1 MDLCIGFTRTKI
13 YIYNYGI
20 WKKVCQSLP
29 RGHVWLWELDC
40 KEGRTPKNWCLWT
53 VVLEKTPESPLNSK
67 EIKPVNFKGNQPWIF
82 REEGQWKD
90 WCWSWS
96 SSSLVIWW
104 EQITG
109 RVPDAG
115 KDQAQKKR
123 ASEDGWDGWTASLM
137 RWTWTWAEFG
147 RWWGT
152 GKPGVLS
159 PWGCKESDMS
169 GWLNNDNIVCVTL
182 KHVMKF
188 IEFHLEEV
196 CMYTYKHHLY
206 QVSNV
211 SLESHLY
218 RRNKIEKMYSN
229 NWYIFVSS
237 NF

>member
-1 MDLCIGFTRTKI
+1 MPSNCGAGKDSCESLGQQGDQTS
-13 YIYNYGI
+13 
-20 WKKVCQSLP
+20 QSN
-29 RGHVWLWELDC
+29 R
-40 KEGRTPKNWCLWT
+40 KST
-53 VVLEKTPESPLNSK
+53 LNTH
-67 EIKPVNFKGNQPWIF
+67 
-82 REEGQWKD
+82 WKD

-96 SSSLVIWW
+96 SSILVTWCEEPIDWKRPWCW
-104 EQITG
+104 E
-109 RVPDAG
+109 RL
-115 KDQAQKKR
+115 R
-123 ASEDGWDGWTASLM
+123 AEEESVRGWDGWMASPM
-137 RWTWTWAEFG
+137 QYTWTWANFG
-147 RWWGT
+147 SWWET
-152 GKPGVLS
+152 ERPGVLS